1 MPLTKNQAI
10 AVHAGTLIPIVGFL
24 LLYSTMGYGIDVY
37 AELSDP
43 GNYAIAWYLGVV
55 SLAWFAVMFLVDAF
69 DQSLSS
75 PSARRNVTILTSIPC
90 ITLFVASLL
99 SVEYYVSAPIVL
111 FVIFK
116 LLVGKVI
123 RDQVCPHVGIKQY
136 MLHTGYGN
144 IAVTF
149 VTLLAWVIWMY
160 VWDKQWDDTEMF
172 AAHHVELKC
181 NRYVHS
187 LEWGRCKAAYL
198 LWAMPLLIGI
208 LCFFYGIASLYLS
221 REQGAVKMIMIQFL
235 ILGMGLWVSISISG
249 AEMGLADDIL
259 QFGLLFCTLLMVV
272 SVNIIGFDNL
282 RERISGMKIA
292 SKLQGYAHSNPAKGL
307 IIVLCMPIMPFIL
320 VLSMGIRVTRKMGL
334 SFAPHRRDEDKEMK
348 WLTRYTWRTF
358 TWLWGTDT
366 TSVVTWA
373 CYIAIFYFVCDVG
386 VGKGAVLFLGYM
398 ISTMKDLNPGVVI
411 VCFYILGV
419 SMFLLPPVPGPP
431 VYLTGGVLVVGA
443 MEDSMG
449 FWGAT
454 VICIFVCWFTKL
466 SSCAMQQKL
475 FGENLGGYVGVRYAV
490 GINSIQMRAIRYCL
504 MQPGLS
510 IPKISILCGGPDWP
524 TSVLCGILGVPLKEA
539 MIGTSPVL
547 VLYLAY
553 TVMAGAFT
561 LKLSSDCASSAPAP
575 GALEPPSPPPPSP
588 PPGTAYASHGET
600 NYWEMASAVTLGVA
614 MISMSCTSFAAVYY
628 MEDTV
633 ENKRKECEAFPVD
646 EEVEAREKKVQA
658 KKHAYRAVTSWNALP
673 KLDKC
678 LLGASLFLM
687 TLACHI
693 AGNFGSLCFAT
704 FSVTCSVAL
713 ADVVLPLGW
722 VAIGLFTAGC
732 LTFYFYGKGASR
744 RARKVLEAES
754 NADMVTADA
763 VTDIGGG
770 EPSGRRGR
778 GAVGAVEPA
787 GTTAQDPA
795 RLPGA
800 VAEQV
805 TRAANWSDDETPPGS
820 VSSYGEEEDVEEGK
834 PWDRM

>member
-10 AVHAGTLIPIVGFL
+10 AVHTGTLFPIVGFL

-37 AELSDP
+37 AELSKP

-55 SLAWFAVMFLVDAF
+55 SLAWLAVMFLVDAF

-75 PSARRNVTILTSIPC
+75 PLAQRNVTILTSIPC

-123 RDQVCPHVGIKQY
+123 RDQVCPHVGLKQY

-144 IAVTF
+144 IAFTF

-172 AAHHVELKC
+172 AAHHVELRC
-181 NRYVHS
+181 DRYVHS
-187 LEWGRCKAAYL
+187 LEWSRCKAAYL
-198 LWAMPLLIGI
+198 LWGMPLLIGI

-235 ILGMGLWVSISISG
+235 TLGMGLWVSISISG

-259 QFGLLFCTLLMVV
+259 QFGVLFCTLLMVV

-282 RERISGMKIA
+282 RDKISGMKIA

-320 VLSMGIRVTRKMGL
+320 VLSMGIRVMRKMGL
-334 SFAPHRRDEDKEMK
+334 SFAPYRRDEDKEMK

-366 TSVVTWA
+366 TSVLTWA

-398 ISTMKDLNPGVVI
+398 ISIMKELNPGVVV
-411 VCFYILGV
+411 VCFFILGV

-454 VICIFVCWFTKL
+454 IICIFVCWFTKL
-466 SSCAMQQKL
+466 FSCAMQQKL

-510 IPKISILCGGPDWP
+510 IPKIAILCGGPDWP

-539 MIGTSPVL
+539 MVGTSPVL

-553 TVMAGAFT
+553 TVMAGELT
-561 LKLSSDCASSAPAP
+561 LKIRSECA
-575 GALEPPSPPPPSP
+575 
-588 PPGTAYASHGET
+588 
-600 NYWEMASAVTLGVA
+600 
-614 MISMSCTSFAAVYY
+614 
-628 MEDTV
+628 
-633 ENKRKECEAFPVD
+633 
-646 EEVEAREKKVQA
+646 
-658 KKHAYRAVTSWNALP
+658 
-673 KLDKC
+673 
-678 LLGASLFLM
+678 
-687 TLACHI
+687 
-693 AGNFGSLCFAT
+693 
-704 FSVTCSVAL
+704 
-713 ADVVLPLGW
+713 
-722 VAIGLFTAGC
+722 
-732 LTFYFYGKGASR
+732 
-744 RARKVLEAES
+744 
-754 NADMVTADA
+754 
-763 VTDIGGG
+763 
-770 EPSGRRGR
+770 
-778 GAVGAVEPA
+778 
-787 GTTAQDPA
+787 
-795 RLPGA
+795 
-800 VAEQV
+800 
-805 TRAANWSDDETPPGS
+805 
-820 VSSYGEEEDVEEGK
+820 
-834 PWDRM
+834 